1 MIVVVYILVWEKKR
15 KNRYATIDFGTT
27 LSWFIVGVIYL
38 LQNLLIFVA
47 NFKILFKNVWFYCA
61 WFDTF

>member
-1 MIVVVYILVWEKKR
+1 MGKKR
-15 KNRYATIDFGTT
+15 KNRYATFDFGTT

-47 NFKILFKNVWFYCA
+47 NLKILFKNVSFYCA